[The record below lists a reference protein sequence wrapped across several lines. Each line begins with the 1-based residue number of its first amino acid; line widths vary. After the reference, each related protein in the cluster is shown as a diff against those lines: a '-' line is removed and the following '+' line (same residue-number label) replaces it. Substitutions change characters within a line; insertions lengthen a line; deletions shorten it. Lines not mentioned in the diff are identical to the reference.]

1 MLVSRWSKRQELTA
15 GKMKEVEAEEVK
27 EEVKE
32 EVEEE
37 IEEVEV
43 EVEAGVEVEDVELED
58 VLGEEEE
65 KESKDP
71 RVIPKCFNNGN
82 VCESTRAKKCLL
94 RTKRAPFA
102 CFHCF
107 LKL

>member
-27 EEVKE
+27 EEV
-32 EVEEE
+32 EEE

-43 EVEAGVEVEDVELED
+43 EVEAEVEVEDVELED

-82 VCESTRAKKCLL
+82 VCT
-94 RTKRAPFA
+94 
-102 CFHCF
+102 
-107 LKL
+107 